1 MATASAQV
9 TELVALAARGD
20 RGAVDAL
27 AQALYGKLRSLA
39 RKILS
44 GEADVPSGLQPTALV
59 HEAYLKLVDQS
70 RVDWRGR
77 THFCAVAAR
86 VMRRVLIDH
95 ARARRRAKRGGGH
108 RPISLS
114 ATEDLGTGPHID
126 LLALHEALERLAEL
140 DEQQAQLVE
149 MRFFAGMSMQE
160 AAEVLGLPLRT
171 AEREWTM
178 AKAWLTRELTK
189 GQP

>member
-1 MATASAQV
+1 MGREV
-9 TELVALAARGD
+9 TELAERVAGGD

-44 GEADVPSGLQPTALV
+44 GEADVPSGLRPTELV

-114 ATEDLGTGPHID
+114 GTEDLGTGPHID
-126 LLALHEALERLAEL
+126 LLALHEALERLAGL
-140 DEQQAQLVE
+140 DQQQAQLVE
-149 MRFFAGMSMQE
+149 TRFFGGLTVPE
-160 AAEVLGLPLRT
+160 AAEALGLPLRT

-178 AKAWLTRELTK
+178 AKAWLTRELTG